1 MTSRSTIALERA
13 FFGTFLHAPQRGA
26 VECLRDTLI
35 VVQPD
40 GAISAVHRAE
50 SAVGRAEAA
59 RFDAMGNLVT
69 LGPQQYGLPGFV
81 DLHVHAPQW
90 PQLGAALDL
99 PLEDW
104 LQKFTFP
111 LESRYADTAYA
122 VAVYESLVANL
133 LANGTTT
140 ALYFATI
147 HLAATKVLANI
158 CLRRSQRALIGR
170 VAMDNPEECPDY
182 YRDSSAEVAER
193 ETREFIDYVKALPGG
208 AGLIYPVIT
217 PRFIPSCTDDLLMR
231 LGNLARESGCHVQTH
246 CSESDWQHQYV
257 LQRCGRT
264 DTAALDSFGLLSR
277 RTVLAHGNFVADADV
292 ALIRERGT
300 GIAHCPLSN
309 VYFSDAVFPLRRI
322 LDAGVHVGL
331 GTDIAGG
338 ASPSVLENAR
348 QAVISSR
355 LLESGVNPR
364 RVREQR
370 REPDS
375 RIDALTAFWLATA
388 GGGIALDLPVGLFA
402 PGYQFDACV
411 LDVGA
416 PHGNLQVC
424 ADEPPATLLQK
435 MIYGASRANINQV
448 WVANRQVVRRRPAWR
463 TSLA

>member
-1 MTSRSTIALERA
+1 MSRPVPAIERA
-13 FFGTFLHAPQRGA
+13 FLGTFLHAPRRGA
-26 VECLRDTLI
+26 VECLQDALI
-35 VVQPD
+35 VVQAD
-40 GAISAVHRAE
+40 GAISAVHRAD
-50 SAVGRAEAA
+50 SAAARAEAD
-59 RFDAMGNLVT
+59 RFAAMGSLVT
-69 LGPQQYGLPGFV
+69 FGPQHYVLPGFV

-99 PLEDW
+99 PLEEW

-111 LESRYADTAYA
+111 LESKYADTAYA
-122 VAVYESLVANL
+122 LAVYESLVKNL

-140 ALYFATI
+140 ALYFATL
-147 HLAATKVLANI
+147 HLAATKVLAGV

-217 PRFIPSCTDDLLMR
+217 PRFIPSCTDDLLVR
-231 LGNLARESGCHVQTH
+231 LGNVARETGCHVQTH
-246 CSESDWQHQYV
+246 CSESDWQHHYV
-257 LQRCGRT
+257 LKRCGRS
-264 DTAALDSFGLLSR
+264 DTAALDSYGLLSR
-277 RTVLAHGNFVADADV
+277 RTVLAHGNFVMDADA
-292 ALIRERGT
+292 AIIRERGA

-309 VYFSDAVFPLRRI
+309 VYFSDAVFPLRRM

-348 QAVISSR
+348 QAIISSR
-355 LLESGVNPR
+355 VLESGVNPR
-364 RVREQR
+364 LAREER
-370 REPDS
+370 REPGS

-388 GGGIALDLPVGLFA
+388 GGGIALDLPVGVFA

-411 LDVGA
+411 LDVAA
-416 PHGNLQVC
+416 PHSNLQVG
-424 ADEPPATLLQK
+424 ADEPPETVLQK
-435 MIYGASRANINQV
+435 MIYGASRANITQV
-448 WVANRQVVRRRPAWR
+448 WVANRQVV
-463 TSLA
+463 